1 MPLYAIIYKRAPK
14 AGIALMF
21 ILIIENIAFTLV
33 MSNVNGFKAGP
44 LAIEDYYMFSYIFNK
59 PDTK

>member
-21 ILIIENIAFTLV
+21 ILIIENVAFTLV
-33 MSNVNGFKAGP
+33 MSHEKDFKAGP
-44 LAIEDYYMFSYIFNK
+44 LAIEDYYMFSYVFNK
-59 PDTK
+59 PYTK